1 MKVFTDFIDAKDP
14 YTSGHS
20 ARVAVISKNIA
31 RTMGKSESECRS
43 IYYIALMHDCGK
55 AFVPDAILKKPG
67 KLTPEEFKQIQS
79 HTTYGAKM
87 LKNFH
92 AIPDIIEG
100 ALYHHERFDGKGYPT
115 GKAGKDIP
123 EIGRIICIADSYDAT
138 TTKRCYREPLSEEQV
153 EHELING
160 RGTQFDPD
168 ILDVFMKLV
177 KKNTVDSDSEK

>member
-1 MKVFTDFIDAKDP
+1 
-14 YTSGHS
+14 
-20 ARVAVISKNIA
+20 
-31 RTMGKSESECRS
+31 
-43 IYYIALMHDCGK
+43 
-55 AFVPDAILKKPG
+55 
-67 KLTPEEFKQIQS
+67 
-79 HTTYGAKM
+79 M

-123 EIGRIICIADSYDAT
+123 EIGRIICIADSYDAM

-177 KKNTVDSDSEK
+177 KKKTVDSDSEK